1 MNKEKYRTKV
11 FIIIFT
17 IFVILGTS
25 FNSVKATSEIKNIMT
40 GINRFEDAWT
50 NVEVNGIV
58 AGMAIGQEELSNISD
73 LLVNTLIV
81 VGIIVVSIVGLILGI
96 KFMIGSVEQKAQIK
110 ESIFPFIIGCVVIF
124 GAFGIWK
131 IVLTILNQLE

>member
-1 MNKEKYRTKV
+1 
-11 FIIIFT
+11 
-17 IFVILGTS
+17 
-25 FNSVKATSEIKNIMT
+25 MT